1 MSIADPLGLPRGS
14 VVFTADST
22 HHSAPMPIP
31 AALLLDLDGTLVDSE
46 PCHFEAHKR
55 FLATVQMPV
64 THKDVVGNVGKG
76 DQVFYREL
84 LARTKRTADVAAW
97 VHSKTEVLISMYR
110 NGGLALRPGVIGMLD
125 RARASGVFAHVVTSA
140 ERQLAALSLE
150 VTGLAQRL
158 PARVCYEDVIEH
170 KPKPEPYLLAASRLS
185 VPPAR
190 CLVIEDSISGVKAG
204 VAAGCTVIGFVGI
217 ISADDLRAAGAHR
230 VVTTLDEVRW

>member
-1 MSIADPLGLPRGS
+1 
-14 VVFTADST
+14 
-22 HHSAPMPIP
+22 MPTP

-55 FLATVQMPV
+55 FLASVEMPV
-64 THKDVVGNVGKG
+64 TQDDVIGNVGKG
-76 DQVFYREL
+76 DLVFYHSL
-84 LARTKRTADVAAW
+84 LARAGRTADVEAW
-97 VHSKTEVLISMYR
+97 VHAKTAVLIGMYR
-110 NGGLALRPGVIGMLD
+110 SGGLALRPGVTGLLA
-125 RARASGVFAHVVTSA
+125 RASASGVFAHVVTSA
-140 ERQLAALSLE
+140 ERELAALSLE

-170 KPKPEPYLLAASRLS
+170 KPNPAPYLLAASRLS
-185 VPPAR
+185 VPPAQ

-230 VVTTLDEVRW
+230 TVTTLDEVRW